1 MSVTYTGPYKKGDI
15 KKVVLAYSG
24 GLDTSVILKW
34 LQTTY
39 GCEVVTFTADLGQG
53 EELEPAR
60 AKALLLGIKPENI
73 FIEDLR
79 EEFVRDYVWTAVK
92 ANAVYEGIY
101 LMGTSLARPVIAK
114 RQIEIAIQEGADALA
129 HGCPAIGNDQV
140 RFERAYS
147 AFAPQLKIIAPWREW
162 SIRSRYEALSY
173 ARDHRIQ
180 VTAADESTYSHD
192 SNLWHM
198 SYEGG
203 TLDDL
208 TQAPPKDF
216 FERTMNPSASPD
228 GDSEITIDF
237 DNGAPVGLNG
247 ISIPPVQMIE
257 DLNEIGGTNG
267 IGRVDLVED
276 CNENTKS
283 RGIYETPGGTLIMT
297 AHRELESLV
306 LDRQTRHQKE
316 ILAISY
322 AQLVYDGHWFTPL
335 REALDAFFAKTNEKV
350 KGSITLSLYKGNI
363 VVKSRKSPNSLYRAD
378 AAPLAVQAHL

>member
-1 MSVTYTGPYKKGDI
+1 MKQQVKKA
-15 KKVVLAYSG
+15 VLAYSG
-24 GLDTSVILKW
+24 GLGTSIIIPWLKEN
-34 LQTTY
+34 Y
-39 GCEVVTFTADLGQG
+39 GCEVIAVVADVGQD
-53 EELEPAR
+53 EEVHKLEG
-60 AKALLLGIKPENI
+60 KAIRSGASKV
-73 FIEDLR
+73 FIDDLR
-79 EEFVRDYVWTAVK
+79 REFVTGYLWPLLK
-92 ANAVYEGIY
+92 SGAVYEGSY
-101 LMGTSLARPVIAK
+101 LLGSSIARPLIAK

-140 RFERAYS
+140 RFERAYN
-147 AFAPQLKIIAPWREW
+147 AFAPQLKVIAPWREW

-208 TQAPPKDF
+208 TEAPPKDF

-237 DNGAPVGLNG
+237 EYGVPVGLNG
-247 ISIPPVQMIE
+247 ISIPPVQIIE

-276 CNENTKS
+276 CNENVKS
-283 RGIYETPGGTLIMT
+283 RGIYETPGGTLITT

-316 ILAISY
+316 ILAMTY
-322 AQLVYDGHWFTPL
+322 AQLVYDGHWFSPL

-350 KGSITLSLYKGNI
+350 KGSITMSLYKGNI
-363 VVKSRKSPNSLYRAD
+363 VVKSRKSPNSLHRSDIASL
-378 AAPLAVQAHL
+378 AAQAHL